1 MLHSQALTRVLFAY
15 RPVIDAT
22 ALSSIQTRLFTELV
36 RDSLQ
41 EYAYDAELAG
51 MSFSFDQQADG
62 ILLSLD
68 GYNDKL
74 GVLVNVITSRMRD
87 YQVDEKRFHLI
98 HDQVRG
104 LVLRFL
110 DSSR

>member
-1 MLHSQALTRVLFAY
+1 M
-15 RPVIDAT
+15 
-22 ALSSIQTRLFTELV
+22 

-104 LVLRFL
+104 RTIMSFASIQCRVLNMVLVR
-110 DSSR
+110 SSSARTRTSASSNRILTSATTAHT